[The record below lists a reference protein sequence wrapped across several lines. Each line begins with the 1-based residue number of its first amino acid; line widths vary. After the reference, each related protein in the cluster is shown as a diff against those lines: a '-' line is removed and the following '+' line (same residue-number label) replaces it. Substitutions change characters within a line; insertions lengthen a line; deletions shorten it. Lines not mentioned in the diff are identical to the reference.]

1 MYKVILKKLHFFR
14 PSLYRKCCELLPF
27 YNFHFFLI
35 LINLYREMSSLG
47 SNEVTFIM
55 IKPDCVQRG
64 LVGEVVK
71 RFENKGYL
79 LVAMKMIQVKYK
91 NKQLTLI

>member
-1 MYKVILKKLHFFR
+1 
-14 PSLYRKCCELLPF
+14 
-27 YNFHFFLI
+27 
-35 LINLYREMSSLG
+35 MSSLG

-91 NKQLTLI
+91 KN

>member
-1 MYKVILKKLHFFR
+1 
-14 PSLYRKCCELLPF
+14 
-27 YNFHFFLI
+27 
-35 LINLYREMSSLG
+35 
-47 SNEVTFIM
+47 M

-91 NKQLTLI
+91 KKQLTLIEHKSFILKHYKGFARADRRTL